1 MKLGLTMRKASIDA
15 HVKRIWNPEE
25 DISLLVL
32 SPLPDPQLL
41 ESNPSAKKEKK
52 NT

>member
-1 MKLGLTMRKASIDA
+1 MRTASIDA

-25 DISLLVL
+25 DISLLG
-32 SPLPDPQLL
+32 SFASSRPATTRIK
-41 ESNPSAKKEKK
+41 PSGKKEKK

>member
-1 MKLGLTMRKASIDA
+1 MRTASIYA

-25 DISLLVL
+25 DISLLG
-32 SPLPDPQLL
+32 SFASSDPQLL
-41 ESNPSAKKEKK
+41 ESNPAAKKEKK

>member
-1 MKLGLTMRKASIDA
+1 MSNGSEIRKKASPC
-15 HVKRIWNPEE
+15 W
-25 DISLLVL
+25 VL

-41 ESNPSAKKEKK
+41 ESNPAAKKEKK